1 MRFCE
6 QLNIYMEALDCTARE
21 LSEAAGLSPAT
32 LSRYRAGERVP
43 EADSEA
49 FERLCAAVAAL
60 AAAKGEAALT
70 REAVAAAFGA
80 CEDVVLTDREQLR
93 QRFNTLLSVLDVSVA
108 GLCRYTNYD
117 ASTISRFRN
126 GTRQPSDPASFA
138 AGAAGYLAEETA
150 NEASQAVLAELFGC
164 AAAELTDEVA
174 RRERIAH
181 WLLAGQNRR
190 PDSMATFLSKLDE
203 FDLNAY
209 IKAIRFDELRVPS
222 LPFQLPTSKSYR
234 GLREMMDSELDFL
247 KATVL
252 SRSTAPVIMYSD
264 MPMEEMA
271 RDETFPKK
279 WMYGMALMLKKGLHL
294 HQIHHLDRSFQDMML
309 GLESWIPMYMTGQ
322 ISPYYFKDGAN
333 GAFRH
338 LLKVSGAAALAGE
351 AIAGHHADGRYY
363 LTKSREELAYYTT
376 RAEEMLATAR
386 PLMDIYRAER
396 AGDLRAFWRAEART
410 AGEWRQVLSAPPLYA
425 MGEETLT
432 SLLRTRGA
440 SQAESG
446 RILAYAAEERQLVAA
461 IGEQGTITVELP
473 QLTRE
478 EFDRAPLS
486 LPLAGLFYE
495 SDIAYTYE
503 AYTAHLRETEAYVAA
518 HPYIRLRRT
527 STCAFRNLQIFLR
540 LGQWA
545 MVSKSRSPAIH
556 FVIRHPKLRQAL
568 EQFVPPVVEV

>member
-6 QLNIYMEALDCTARE
+6 QLNAYMETLDCTARE
-21 LSEAAGLSPAT
+21 LSEVSGLSPAT

-43 EADSEA
+43 EVNSEP
-49 FERLCAAVAAL
+49 FERLCTAVAAVATAR
-60 AAAKGEAALT
+60 EAALT
-70 REAVAAAFGA
+70 REMIAAAFGV
-80 CEDVVLTDREQLR
+80 CEDVVTTDREQLR

-138 AGAAGYLAEETA
+138 VGVAGYLTEETTDGA
-150 NEASQAVLAELFGC
+150 THAVLAELFGC
-164 AAAELTDEVA
+164 DVGELADPAA
-174 RRERIAH
+174 RRAH
-181 WLLAGQNRR
+181 IVDWLLAGQDRR
-190 PDSMATFLSKLDE
+190 PDSMTAFLSKLDE

-209 IKAIRFDELRVPS
+209 IKAIHFDELRVPS

-271 RDETFPKK
+271 RDAAFPKK
-279 WMYGMALMLKKGLHL
+279 WMYGMALMLKKGLRL

-322 ISPYYFKDGAN
+322 ISPYYFKDGTG

-338 LLKVSGAAALAGE
+338 LLKVSGAAALTGE

-363 LTKSREELAYYTT
+363 LTKNREELAYYTT
-376 RAEEMLATAR
+376 RAEEMLAAAR

-396 AGDLRAFWRAEART
+396 AGDFRAFWLAEART
-410 AGEWRQVLSAPPLYA
+410 SGTWRQVLSAPPLYA
-425 MGEETLT
+425 IETETLT
-432 SLLRTRGA
+432 ALLQELPAGER
-440 SQAESG
+440 Q
-446 RILAYAAEERQLVAA
+446 RILAYAAAERRLVAA
-461 IGEQGTITVELP
+461 VGEQGTVEVELP
-473 QLTRE
+473 FLSRE

-495 SDIAYTYE
+495 RDVTYTYE
-503 AYTAHLRETEAYVAA
+503 AYTAHLRETEAYAAA
-518 HPYIRLRRT
+518 HPYVRLHCV
-527 STCAFRNLQIFLR
+527 STCAFRNLQITLR
-540 LGQWA
+540 VGQWA

-568 EQFVPPVVEV
+568 ERFVPPVVEV

>member
-6 QLNIYMEALDCTARE
+6 QLSAYMETLDCTARE

-49 FERLCAAVAAL
+49 FDRLCAAVATL
-60 AAAKGEAALT
+60 AASKGEAALT
-70 REAVAAAFGA
+70 REAVTAAFGA

-93 QRFNTLLSVLDVSVA
+93 QRFNTLLAVLDVSVA

-117 ASTISRFRN
+117 ASTISRFRS
-126 GTRQPSDPASFA
+126 GTRQPSDPAAFA
-138 AGAAGYLAEETA
+138 AGVAGYLAEA
-150 NEASQAVLAELFGC
+150 ADDDDLAVLAELLGC
-164 AAAELTDEVA
+164 EATELTDAAA
-174 RRERIAH
+174 RCERIAH

-209 IKAIRFDELRVPS
+209 IKAIHFDELRVPS
-222 LPFQLPTSKSYR
+222 LPFQLPTSKSYQ

-322 ISPYYFKDGAN
+322 ISPYYFKGGAN

-363 LTKSREELAYYTT
+363 LTKNREELSYYTV
-376 RAEEMLATAR
+376 RAEEMLAAAR

-396 AGDLRAFWRAEART
+396 AGDLRAFWRVEART

-425 MGEETLT
+425 MKEETLT
-432 SLLRTRGA
+432 SLLQMRGA
-440 SQAESG
+440 SAAKS
-446 RILAYAAEERQLVAA
+446 RCILDYAAEERQLVAA
-461 IGEQGTITVELP
+461 IGERGTITVELP
-473 QLTRE
+473 RLTRE

-495 SDIAYTYE
+495 GDIAYTYE
-503 AYTAHLRETEAYVAA
+503 AYTAHLRETEAYAA
-518 HPYIRLRRT
+518 ARPYIHLRRT
-527 STCAFRNLQIFLR
+527 STCAFRNLQILLR

-568 EQFVPPVVEV
+568 EQFVPPVVEA